1 MVVKLNPKIRNAILE
16 LLNEY
21 IKRNK
26 EKDKDHTNLPILV
39 SITRKGYWLFSML
52 FDEYEEHK
60 WELAENDPLHVFGEF
75 EIYSDRYMT
84 KILDGIVPDDKN
96 PTAVKLL
103 FENRQILLFDDVMIR
118 GDNLFYHY
126 VMLSSWGAD
135 VTPLTLECDRSFW
148 EKYSDNVTK
157 RNAFKKFYPEHEELF
172 PQAINDFWNKQRAYA
187 AFRFWMTPEDL
198 ANDSVYELLL
208 FQKKLCPMT
217 IDLPIIAESACADNQ
232 KTHRYVTLQTS
243 MWEKLK
249 AKQRDWFFVENI
261 SQIKGSYHVNASF
274 FEGITCLQEL
284 SLWGEIEDCTVKCKY
299 NEPANDEIKIVFVP
313 QVIVKSMSYFQV
325 VELFCRL
332 YEQTDYGLSLI
343 HI

>member
-1 MVVKLNPKIRNAILE
+1 
-16 LLNEY
+16 
-21 IKRNK
+21 
-26 EKDKDHTNLPILV
+26 
-39 SITRKGYWLFSML
+39 
-52 FDEYEEHK
+52 
-60 WELAENDPLHVFGEF
+60 
-75 EIYSDRYMT
+75 
-84 KILDGIVPDDKN
+84 
-96 PTAVKLL
+96 
-103 FENRQILLFDDVMIR
+103 
-118 GDNLFYHY
+118 
-126 VMLSSWGAD
+126 
-135 VTPLTLECDRSFW
+135 
-148 EKYSDNVTK
+148 
-157 RNAFKKFYPEHEELF
+157 
-172 PQAINDFWNKQRAYA
+172 
-187 AFRFWMTPEDL
+187 
-198 ANDSVYELLL
+198 
-208 FQKKLCPMT
+208 MT

-332 YEQTDYGLSLI
+332 YEQTDYGNEIKRPSTDCLENPLMRI
-343 HI
+343 ITNFRKKRCCY